1 MRFIGMDV
9 HRDFCEVAIWEQG
22 EVRSAGRVLTNDEDL
37 GLFARSL
44 GTDDEVAMEMSGNAA
59 AIAAIVRPHVARVVL
74 ADPKKV
80 RERTGNGPKTDRLD
94 ARVLA
99 RLGAGGFLA
108 AVWAPDERTR
118 VRRRLI
124 SRRAQLVRQRTR
136 EKNQVHAV
144 MVRNLRGKAPMS
156 DLFGVNGR
164 TWLAA
169 QPLPADEADT
179 VAGCLRQVDFL
190 DAEIELVDRRIAG
203 QVVGSAEIRRLL
215 TLPGFGPVAA
225 TALMAAIG
233 DVSRFPSPRHLVGYL
248 GLDPR
253 VVQSGSEA
261 ARHGRIS
268 KRGPGYARHVLVEA
282 ALHARRST
290 GPMKAFGERV
300 AKRRGQNIA
309 TVAVAR
315 KLVVIAWNM
324 LIRGEDY
331 AFARPT
337 LVAQKVRRAELA
349 AGAPPRRGG
358 RGTRPKVSAT
368 ERKRLEKELA
378 AQAEVAYRRLVADWR
393 PGGRREEAHP
403 AR

>member
-37 GLFARSL
+37 ALFAGSL
-44 GTDDEVAMEMSGNAA
+44 GSDDEVAMEMSGNAA
-59 AIAAIVRPHVARVVL
+59 AIARIIEPHVARSVL
-74 ADPKKV
+74 AVPKKV
-80 RERTGNGPKTDRLD
+80 RERIGNGPKTDRLD

-108 AVWAPDERTR
+108 TVWTPDEATR

-164 TWLAA
+164 AWLAA
-169 QPLPADEADT
+169 QDVPPDEGDT

-190 DAEIELVDRRIAG
+190 ESEIELIDRRIAG
-203 QVVGSAEIRRLL
+203 QLVGSAEIRRLL

-233 DVSRFPSPRHLVGYL
+233 DVSRFPSPRHPVGYL
-248 GLDPR
+248 GLDPK
-253 VVQSGSEA
+253 VVQSGSKA

-300 AKRRGQNIA
+300 AARRGQNVA
-309 TVAVAR
+309 TVTVAR

-324 LIRGEDY
+324 LTRGEDY

-337 LVAQKVRRAELA
+337 LVAQKVRSAELA
-349 AGAPPRRGG
+349 AGAPPRCGG
-358 RGTRPKVSAT
+358 RGTRPTVSAT
-368 ERKRLEKELA
+368 ERKKLEKELA

-393 PGGRREEAHP
+393 PAGRRD
-403 AR
+403 

>member
-22 EVRSAGRVLTNDEDL
+22 EVRSAGRVSSSDEDL
-37 GLFARSL
+37 SLFAQSL

-59 AIAAIVRPHVARVVL
+59 AIARIIEPHVARVVL

-80 RERTGNGPKTDRLD
+80 RERIGNGPKTDRLD

-99 RLGAGGFLA
+99 KLGAGGFLA
-108 AVWAPDERTR
+108 AVWSPDEKTR

-164 TWLAA
+164 AWLAE
-169 QPLPADEADT
+169 QPLPVDEAET
-179 VAGCLRQVDFL
+179 VSACLRQVDFL
-190 DAEIELVDRRIAG
+190 ESEIELIDRRIAE
-203 QVVGSAEIRRLL
+203 QVVGSPEIRRLL
-215 TLPGFGPVAA
+215 TLPGFGPIAA

-233 DVSRFPSPRHLVGYL
+233 DIGRFPSPRHLVGYL
-248 GLDPR
+248 GLDPK
-253 VVQSGSEA
+253 VVQSGSEP

-315 KLVVIAWNM
+315 KLIVIAWNM
-324 LIRGEDY
+324 LRREEDY

-337 LVAQKVRRAELA
+337 LVAQKIRKAELA
-349 AGAPPRRGG
+349 AGAPSRRGG
-358 RGTRPKVSAT
+358 RGKRPAVPAT

-393 PGGRREEAHP
+393 PAGRP
-403 AR
+403 V

>member
-22 EVRSAGRVLTNDEDL
+22 EVRSAGRVSSSDEEL
-37 GLFARSL
+37 GLFAQSL
-44 GTDDEVAMEMSGNAA
+44 GTDDEVAMEISGNAA
-59 AIAAIVRPHVARVVL
+59 AIARIIEPHVARVVL

-80 RERTGNGPKTDRLD
+80 REQIGNGPKTDRLD

-99 RLGAGGFLA
+99 KLGAGGFLA
-108 AVWAPDERTR
+108 AVWSPNEKTR

-136 EKNQVHAV
+136 EKNQVHAA

-164 TWLAA
+164 AWLAE
-169 QPLPADEADT
+169 QPLPVDEAET
-179 VAGCLRQVDFL
+179 VSACLRQVDFL
-190 DAEIELVDRRIAG
+190 DSEIELIDRRIAE
-203 QVVGSAEIRRLL
+203 QVVGSEEIRRLL

-233 DVSRFPSPRHLVGYL
+233 DISRFPSPRHLVGYL
-248 GLDPR
+248 GLDPK
-253 VVQSGSEA
+253 VVQSGSEP

-268 KRGPGYARHVLVEA
+268 KRGPGDARHVLVEA
-282 ALHARRST
+282 AVHARRST

-300 AKRRGQNIA
+300 AKRRGQTIA

-315 KLVVIAWNM
+315 KLIVIAWNM
-324 LIRGEDY
+324 LRREEDY

-337 LVAQKVRRAELA
+337 LVAQKIRKVELA
-349 AGAPPRRGG
+349 AGAPSRRGG
-358 RGTRPKVSAT
+358 KGKRPAVSAT

-393 PGGRREEAHP
+393 PAGRTV
-403 AR
+403 

>member
-22 EVRSAGRVLTNDEDL
+22 EVRSAGRVLTNDEEL
-37 GLFARSL
+37 TLFAQSL
-44 GTDDEVAMEMSGNAA
+44 GEDDEVAMEMSGNAA

-80 RERTGNGPKTDRLD
+80 RERIGNGPKTDRLD

-108 AVWAPDERTR
+108 AVWAPDEPTR

-164 TWLAA
+164 AWLAA
-169 QPLPADEADT
+169 QDVPPDEADT

-190 DAEIELVDRRIAG
+190 DAEIELVDRRIAE
-203 QVVGSAEIRRLL
+203 QVVGSEEIRRLV

-248 GLDPR
+248 GLDPK

-300 AKRRGQNIA
+300 AARRGQNVA

-324 LIRGEDY
+324 LTRGEDY

-337 LVAQKVRRAELA
+337 LVAQKVRAAELA

-358 RGTRPKVSAT
+358 RGERPKVSAT

-393 PGGRREEAHP
+393 PGGRGGPHP

>member
-9 HRDFCEVAIWEQG
+9 HRDFCEVAIWEAG
-22 EVRSAGRVLTNDEDL
+22 EVRNAGRVLTNDEEL
-37 GLFARSL
+37 TLFAQSL
-44 GTDDEVAMEMSGNAA
+44 GADDEVAMEMSGNAA

-80 RERTGNGPKTDRLD
+80 RERIGAGPKTDRLD

-108 AVWAPDERTR
+108 AVWAPDEATR

-164 TWLAA
+164 AWLAA
-169 QPLPADEADT
+169 QPLPLDEADT

-248 GLDPR
+248 GLDPK

-300 AKRRGQNIA
+300 AARRGQNVA

-315 KLVVIAWNM
+315 KLVVVAWNM
-324 LIRGEDY
+324 LTRGEDY

-378 AQAEVAYRRLVADWR
+378 AQAEVAYRRLVADWS
-393 PGGRREEAHP
+393 PGGRREGPHP

>member
-9 HRDFCEVAIWEQG
+9 HRDFCEVAIWEAG

-37 GLFARSL
+37 TLFAQSL
-44 GTDDEVAMEMSGNAA
+44 ATDDEVAMEMSGNAA
-59 AIAAIVRPHVARVVL
+59 AIAAIVRPHVGRVTL
-74 ADPKKV
+74 ADPRKV
-80 RERTGNGPKTDRLD
+80 RERIGTAPKTDRLD
-94 ARVLA
+94 ARALA

-108 AVWAPDERTR
+108 AVWAPDEATR

-164 TWLAA
+164 AWLAA
-169 QPLPADEADT
+169 QALPVDEADT
-179 VAGCLRQVDFL
+179 IAGCLRQVDFL
-190 DAEIELVDRRIAG
+190 DAEVGLVDRRIAA
-203 QVVGSAEIRRLL
+203 QVVDSAEIRRLL

-225 TALMAAIG
+225 TALMAAVG

-248 GLDPR
+248 GLDPK

-268 KRGPGYARHVLVEA
+268 KRGPGYARHFLVEA

-300 AKRRGQNIA
+300 AARRGQNVA

-324 LIRGEDY
+324 LTRGEDY

-349 AGAPPRRGG
+349 AGAPTHRGG
-358 RGTRPKVSAT
+358 RGRRPKVSAT

-378 AQAEVAYRRLVADWR
+378 AQAEVAYRRLVADWN
-393 PGGRREEAHP
+393 PGGRSGPHP